1 MKPTD
6 SIKMALSTLT
16 ANKLRSSLTMLG
28 IIIGNAS
35 TIVMVGIGQGTQKL
49 AEDQFK
55 ALGPNVLFI
64 APGGPN
70 SHDRGTGLLPRTL
83 VYADAVAIAKQV
95 PSVLGVAPQLQSS
108 QTITFE
114 SKHSSSQI
122 IGTTPSF
129 LKVRSFQIATGRF
142 FTEADEKAGNSV
154 VVLGSDLA
162 KKLFADKE
170 TIGATIRIKNV
181 SFKVIGLTVPKGSAF
196 GRSQDDVAYIPLNVM
211 SSRLIGRSSPFGQE
225 VSTIAVSAQD
235 SKSVNAA
242 EFQVANLLRRRHQIV
257 NDDDFTVENQ
267 KSILK
272 IVGNITGGLTILLGS
287 IASISLFVGGI
298 GVMNIML
305 ASVTERTQEIGLHK
319 AIGATERDITIQ
331 FLIESIVLSAT
342 GGAIGTAIGTIVI
355 LGVGLVTPLPAVVSP
370 IAIIT
375 AVTVSGSIGLF
386 FGVVP
391 ARRAARLDPIV
402 ALHSI

>member
-1 MKPTD
+1 
-6 SIKMALSTLT
+6 MALSTLT

-35 TIVMVGIGQGTQKL
+35 TIIMVGIGQGTQKL

-55 ALGPNVLFI
+55 AFGPNVLFI

-70 SHDRGTGLLPRTL
+70 SEDRGTGLPRTL
-83 VYADAVAIAKQV
+83 VNADALAIARQV

-114 SKHSSSQI
+114 NKHSSSQI
-122 IGTTPSF
+122 VGTTPSF
-129 LKVRSFQIATGRF
+129 LKVRSFQIASGRF
-142 FTEADEKAGNSV
+142 LTDTDEKAGNPV
-154 VVLGSDLA
+154 VVLGPDLA
-162 KKLFADKE
+162 KKLFAGKE
-170 TIGATIRIKNV
+170 AIGATVRIKNV
-181 SFKVIGLTVPKGSAF
+181 SFKVIGLTVAKGSAF

-225 VSTIAVSAQD
+225 VSTIAVSAKD

-267 KSILK
+267 KSILQ

-287 IASISLFVGGI
+287 IAAISLLVGGI

-305 ASVTERTQEIGLHK
+305 VSVTERTQEIGLHK

-331 FLIESIVLSAT
+331 FLLESIFLSAA
-342 GGAIGTAIGTIVI
+342 GGAIGTSIGTIVI
-355 LGVGLVTPLPAVVSP
+355 IGVGLVTPLPAVVSP
-370 IAIIT
+370 IAIVM

-402 ALHSI
+402 ALHRI